1 MRLLNLTALAIALA
15 SIAQAQTDWP
25 LIGHDAGGTRYSPL
39 KQINAKNVTK
49 LQLAWSFDAEA
60 PVVDPPGRGRRGG
73 AAAPDAAAGRGTPDA
88 PVGGAAPD
96 GAVGRGTPDGA
107 AGRGTPAAPRVRQ
120 SKTTPLVV
128 GDV

>member
-1 MRLLNLTALAIALA
+1 MMKIIIFAIALA
-15 SIAQAQTDWP
+15 SIAEGQTDWP

-73 AAAPDAAAGRGTPDA
+73 AAPADGGGGRGAPDAPA
-88 PVGGAAPD
+88 
-96 GAVGRGTPDGA
+96 DGA
-107 AGRGTPAAPRVRQ
+107 AGRGTPAAPR
-120 SKTTPLVV
+120 
-128 GDV
+128 

>member
-1 MRLLNLTALAIALA
+1 MRILIFTVALP
-15 SIAQAQTDWP
+15 SIAQGQTDWP

-73 AAAPDAAAGRGTPDA
+73 AAPADGGGGRGAPDSA
-88 PVGGAAPD
+88 VGAAPP
-96 GAVGRGTPDGA
+96 GGRGTPDGA
-107 AGRGTPAAPRVRQ
+107 ALLDGGAGRGTPAAP
-120 SKTTPLVV
+120 
-128 GDV
+128 